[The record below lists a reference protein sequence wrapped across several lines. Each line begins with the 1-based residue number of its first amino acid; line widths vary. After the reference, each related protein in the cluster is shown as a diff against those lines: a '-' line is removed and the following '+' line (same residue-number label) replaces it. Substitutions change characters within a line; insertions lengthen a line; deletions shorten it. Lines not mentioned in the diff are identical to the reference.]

1 MYLARNARSVPIV
14 LPASG
19 AEWCSGTYLRMYSST
34 SYSASAT
41 VTPLASSSMR
51 PLSVCIAMTNSLML
65 SKADLSGLMTML
77 KPSSTG
83 LRS

>member
-1 MYLARNARSVPIV
+1 MYLARNERSVPIV

-19 AEWCSGTYLRMYSST
+19 AFCSSGTCFSTYSST

-41 VTPLASSSMR
+41 LTPLGISSMS
-51 PLSVCIAMTNSLML
+51 PDSVCIARTNSPMFSRAL
-65 SKADLSGLMTML
+65 ASGLMTML
-77 KPSSTG
+77 SPASTG